1 MSRGPGPGRT
11 NAPGPHVFLVAGEE
25 SGDRLGAALI
35 AAIKRRSQGARFSGV
50 GGAHMA
56 DEGVH
61 SLFPLGDLAIV
72 GFAAIP
78 ARLPKILAHIR
89 EAADAVV
96 AARPDV
102 LVIIDS
108 PEFTHR
114 VARRVRA
121 SAPAIPIVDY
131 VCPSVWAWRPGRA
144 RAMRSYVDHVLA
156 LLPFEPAV
164 MRRLGGPACTFVG
177 HPLSERVE
185 SLRPNAEEA
194 RRRLGDPPLL
204 LVLPGSRSGEIRRM
218 AEVFGDAVA
227 KVADRVGA
235 LKVVVPAVPRL
246 ADTVRTA
253 IASWRVPARVVTDSS
268 EKDAAFRT
276 ARAALSKSGTSTL
289 ELAVAGVPMVAA
301 YKVSL
306 LEELIGR
313 MFIRVQSYILA
324 NLALGENV
332 VPEFLQRD
340 CTAEHLAEALLRV
353 LGETPERQRQVEAFG
368 RLDGLMDIGKA
379 APSDRAATVVL
390 ECACALNQPK
400 REAVASVP
408 PRA

>member
-1 MSRGPGPGRT
+1 MSRGPGRGRT
-11 NAPGPHVFLVAGEE
+11 SAPGPHVFLVAGEE

-390 ECACALNQPK
+390 ECAGALNQPK
-400 REAVASVP
+400 REAVASVL

>member
-1 MSRGPGPGRT
+1 MSRVPAPGRT

-35 AAIKRRSQGARFSGV
+35 AAIKRRHQGARFSGV

-78 ARLPKILAHIR
+78 ASLPKILARIR

-185 SLRPNAEEA
+185 RLRPNAEEA

-235 LKVVVPAVPRL
+235 LEVVVPAVPRL
-246 ADTVRTA
+246 ADTVQTA

-313 MFIRVQSYILA
+313 MFIRVHSYILA
-324 NLALGENV
+324 NLVLGENV

-340 CTAEHLAEALLRV
+340 CTAEHLAEALLPL

-379 APSDRAATVVL
+379 APSDRAATAVL
-390 ECACALNQPK
+390 DCAGALNQPK

>member
-1 MSRGPGPGRT
+1 MSRGPGLGRT

-89 EAADAVV
+89 EVADAVV

-185 SLRPNAEEA
+185 SLRPNADEA
-194 RRRLGDPPLL
+194 RRRFGDPPLL

-268 EKDAAFRT
+268 EKDAAFRM

-313 MFIRVQSYILA
+313 MFIKVQSYILA

>member
-390 ECACALNQPK
+390 ECAGALNQPK

>member
-1 MSRGPGPGRT
+1 
-11 NAPGPHVFLVAGEE
+11 
-25 SGDRLGAALI
+25 
-35 AAIKRRSQGARFSGV
+35 
-50 GGAHMA
+50 
-56 DEGVH
+56 
-61 SLFPLGDLAIV
+61 
-72 GFAAIP
+72 
-78 ARLPKILAHIR
+78 
-89 EAADAVV
+89 
-96 AARPDV
+96 
-102 LVIIDS
+102 
-108 PEFTHR
+108 
-114 VARRVRA
+114 
-121 SAPAIPIVDY
+121 
-131 VCPSVWAWRPGRA
+131 
-144 RAMRSYVDHVLA
+144 
-156 LLPFEPAV
+156 
-164 MRRLGGPACTFVG
+164 
-177 HPLSERVE
+177 
-185 SLRPNAEEA
+185 
-194 RRRLGDPPLL
+194 
-204 LVLPGSRSGEIRRM
+204 
-218 AEVFGDAVA
+218 
-227 KVADRVGA
+227 
-235 LKVVVPAVPRL
+235 
-246 ADTVRTA
+246 
-253 IASWRVPARVVTDSS
+253 VVTDSS

-390 ECACALNQPK
+390 ECAGALNQPK

>member
-1 MSRGPGPGRT
+1 MIRGPGPGRT

-89 EAADAVV
+89 EVADAVV